1 MPGILVLVLK
11 DLYVLCLKALGA
23 VGDVKLHRLAFLQAP
38 ESIRLDSG
46 EMHENISA
54 VAAADETISFCVIE
68 PFHGS
73 LFHYFV
79 PVFLFEFP
87 VARST
92 AVCEIGDAKG
102 GTCSKIAGKSH

>member
-1 MPGILVLVLK
+1 MPGILVLVLE

-23 VGDVKLHRLAFLQAP
+23 VGDVKLHRLAFLQTL

-54 VAAADETISFCVIE
+54 VAATDETISFCVIE
-68 PFHGS
+68 PFHCS

-79 PVFLFEFP
+79 PVFLF
-87 VARST
+87 
-92 AVCEIGDAKG
+92 
-102 GTCSKIAGKSH
+102 